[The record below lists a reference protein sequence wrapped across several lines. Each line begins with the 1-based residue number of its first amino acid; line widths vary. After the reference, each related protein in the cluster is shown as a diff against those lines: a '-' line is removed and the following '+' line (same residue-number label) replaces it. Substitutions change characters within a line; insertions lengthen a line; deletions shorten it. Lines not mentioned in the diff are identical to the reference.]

1 VRDPTLAESFDA
13 VDGDCPADARERF
26 LTLKDEHHVQ
36 ETDKPKAATN
46 FHRFPKNTVLDCD
59 GRPLPERQESETIAT
74 MQVRAIQQRNGN
86 GSSSKRCNPL
96 FRNILRASDLQSI
109 FCGYRSISFELNPSR
124 INILLSSI
132 PNQKLLAP
140 TVAIQQRQLEGAHA
154 YQNSADPHR
163 ISPVTNSSVE
173 RNNESPRSDQ
183 SPTCTFDP
191 AHLPLIPSC
200 VCPLL
205 PGPFCFRQTGLSAD
219 PSSPG
224 PLHSHGA
231 LICLP

>member
-46 FHRFPKNTVLDCD
+46 FHRFPKNIVLDCD

-124 INILLSSI
+124 INILPSSI
-132 PNQKLLAP
+132 PKPELLAQPRLCSSFNSKAYCLSEACFQRIP
-140 TVAIQQRQLEGAHA
+140 TDLARHEL
-154 YQNSADPHR
+154 
-163 ISPVTNSSVE
+163 
-173 RNNESPRSDQ
+173 
-183 SPTCTFDP
+183 
-191 AHLPLIPSC
+191 
-200 VCPLL
+200 VC
-205 PGPFCFRQTGLSAD
+205 REEQ
-219 PSSPG
+219 
-224 PLHSHGA
+224 
-231 LICLP
+231 